1 MNLTNL
7 IHSLQDVSNTLSIV
21 NESCGTKGD
30 KKFIEDM
37 KKKSVSDLNN
47 IINDLQS
54 LQRERIGL
62 EIGAWRT

>member
-21 NESCGTKGD
+21 NENCDVKE
-30 KKFIEDM
+30 KRKFIEDM
-37 KKKSVSDLNN
+37 KKKSVFDLNN

-62 EIGAWRT
+62 EIGAWRA

>member
-21 NESCGTKGD
+21 NENCDVKG
-30 KKFIEDM
+30 KKKIIEDM
-37 KKKSVSDLNN
+37 RKKSVFDLNN

-62 EIGAWRT
+62 EIGAWRA

>member
-21 NESCGTKGD
+21 NENCGTKGD

-37 KKKSVSDLNN
+37 RKKSVSDLNN

-62 EIGAWRT
+62 EIGAWRA

>member
-7 IHSLQDVSNTLSIV
+7 IHYLQDVYNTLSIE
-21 NESCGTKGD
+21 NEKCDVKG
-30 KKFIEDM
+30 KKKIIEDM
-37 KKKSVSDLNN
+37 RKKSVSDLNN

-62 EIGAWRT
+62 EIGAWRS

>member
-21 NESCGTKGD
+21 NENCGMKG
-30 KKFIEDM
+30 KKKIIEDM
-37 KKKSVSDLNN
+37 RKKSFSDLNN

-62 EIGAWRT
+62 EIGAWRA

>member
-21 NESCGTKGD
+21 NEKI
-30 KKFIEDM
+30 IEDM
-37 KKKSVSDLNN
+37 RKKSVSDLNN

>member
-1 MNLTNL
+1 MYEN
-7 IHSLQDVSNTLSIV
+7 
-21 NESCGTKGD
+21 CGTKGD